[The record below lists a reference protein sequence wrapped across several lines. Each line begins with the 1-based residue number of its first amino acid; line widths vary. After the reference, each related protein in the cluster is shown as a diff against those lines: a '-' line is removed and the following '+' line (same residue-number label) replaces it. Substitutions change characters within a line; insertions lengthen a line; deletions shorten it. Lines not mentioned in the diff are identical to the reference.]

1 MTTAMK
7 TRDQK
12 RLDALR
18 YLLAQIKNREIDL
31 KHELTDDEAT
41 KLLQS
46 EAKRRR
52 ESIDAYQKG
61 GREDLEEKERY
72 ELLVIEE
79 FLPKQ
84 LSDKEILAIIES
96 IKSENPGA
104 DFGTLMKT
112 AMTKAAG
119 RADGSRVA
127 RMLQIQNG

>member
-1 MTTAMK
+1 
-7 TRDQK
+7 
-12 RLDALR
+12 
-18 YLLAQIKNREIDL
+18 
-31 KHELTDDEAT
+31 
-41 KLLQS
+41 
-46 EAKRRR
+46 
-52 ESIDAYQKG
+52 
-61 GREDLEEKERY
+61 
-72 ELLVIEE
+72 LVIEE